1 MKKTFLKIAVLAAFV
16 SVLLTSC
23 GDIFGQKNPSGGGN
37 NNSGENN
44 NSGNGSEEV
53 STYKAGDVALES
65 ITIGDKT
72 FEKTGEVYATAKS
85 GVTIEGKIYDDF
97 LGVFKKGRTV
107 KLSSFIIGK
116 YEVTQELYTAVMTD
130 QTVTVGED
138 SYTLDATPFLCDGV
152 DEDYPLKSGETQKLR
167 AAECI
172 TWFDAV
178 YFCNLLS
185 EKTGL
190 NKAYNIEITDVD
202 DSNNHIT
209 AGIVTLVKNSNGYRL
224 PTEAE
229 WEFAARGGNPADE
242 EWDYVFS
249 GAGGTDS
256 AYNKQQHVGLDS
268 VGWYRYNSATG
279 ATGDAAP
286 TFGDVGY
293 GTHEVGKK
301 SANSLGI
308 YDMSGNVYEWC
319 YDWFDSYISSSE
331 TVTNPKGADTGTYRV
346 CRGGDWTDVAY
357 CCSVRYRDTLHS
369 TATPEH
375 RNGGLGFRL
384 VRSAD

>member
-1 MKKTFLKIAVLAAFV
+1 MKKLKLLEALLVGALAF
-16 SVLLTSC
+16 SLFGCSLLS
-23 GDIFGQKNPSGGGN
+23 GVVNNNSGGGN
-37 NNSGENN
+37 N
-44 NSGNGSEEV
+44 GNGSGSGSGEDV
-53 STYKAGDVALES
+53 SPYKPGDIVLES
-65 ITIGDKT
+65 IKIGDKT

-85 GVTIEGKIYDDF
+85 GITIEGKSYDDF
-97 LGVFKKGRTV
+97 LGVFKNGRTV

-152 DEDYPLKSGETQKLR
+152 DEDYPLKFGETQKLR
-167 AAECI
+167 SAECV

-190 NKAYNIEITDVD
+190 QKAYNIEITSVED
-202 DSNNHIT
+202 NHIT
-209 AGIVTLVKNSNGYRL
+209 NGIVTLVKNSNGYRL

-256 AYNKQQHVGLDS
+256 AYNKQQHTGLDS
-268 VGWYRYNSATG
+268 VGWYRYNTATG
-279 ATGDAAP
+279 ATQDYYP
-286 TFGDVGY
+286 SFGQTGY

-301 SANSLGI
+301 ASNSLGI
-308 YDMSGNVYEWC
+308 YDMSGNVNEWC

-346 CRGGDWTDVAY
+346 CRGGDWLDVAY
-357 CCSVRYRDTLHS
+357 YCSVRYRDSISS
-369 TATPEH
+369 TATPGH